1 MVDVTSAT
9 FEVYESLS
17 ADAGTKFNLHRNDLA
32 WEEDT
37 VSIETWGQFADR
49 YDADA
54 IYGSITT
61 TEGIDWWSFD
71 ATELV
76 QGWLDNDFPN
86 YGFVIV
92 DSAGSCDYPTVL
104 SSDTDDNNLDPKLT
118 ITYTLLS
125 IEETTWGQLK
135 AAHTFAAGDSD

>member
-1 MVDVTSAT
+1 VVDVTSAI

-17 ADAGTKFNLHRNDLA
+17 AGAGTKFNLHRNDLA

-37 VSIETWGQFADR
+37 VSIETWGQYDSR
-49 YDADA
+49 YDGDT
-54 IYGSITT
+54 IYDSVTT
-61 TEGIDWWSFD
+61 TGGIGWWSFD

-86 YGFVIV
+86 YGFVIAN
-92 DSAGSCDYPTVL
+92 SAGSCDYPTVL

-135 AAHTFAAGDSD
+135 AAQCAAPQD